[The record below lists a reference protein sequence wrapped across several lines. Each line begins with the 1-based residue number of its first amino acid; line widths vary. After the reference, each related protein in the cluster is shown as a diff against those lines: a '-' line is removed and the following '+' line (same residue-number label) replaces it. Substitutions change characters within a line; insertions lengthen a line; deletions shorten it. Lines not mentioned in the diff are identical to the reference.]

1 MKKYLL
7 LTLVITAI
15 AGIIF
20 HKQLLPIEHEKFE
33 SLQEQI
39 ENETPAQKAEMT
51 RARLEYEYDLLK

>member
-39 ENETPAQKAEMT
+39 ENETLITE
-51 RARLEYEYDLLK
+51 